1 MAQVKSVRLSKQQ
14 EQAIQ
19 DMVERG
25 TADNE
30 SEAHRMLVNSG
41 MREYGYQ
48 NGGYADTML
57 KGLVSQAAWLLTVAG
72 LVGLAFTFAY
82 PVPARVPS
90 FAVLVVGVVLFPVR
104 EWLESREPDVSNKLK
119 ALVGGESA

>member
-1 MAQVKSVRLSKQQ
+1 MAQVKSARFTKEQ
-14 EQAIQ
+14 EEAIE

-25 TADNE
+25 MADNE

-48 NGGYADTML
+48 NGSYADTAL
-57 KGLVSQAAWLLTVAG
+57 KSFVTRAAWLLTVAG

-82 PVPARVPS
+82 PVPARIPS
-90 FAVLVVGVVLFPVR
+90 FAVLVVGVVLFPIR

-119 ALVGGESA
+119 GLVGREKA